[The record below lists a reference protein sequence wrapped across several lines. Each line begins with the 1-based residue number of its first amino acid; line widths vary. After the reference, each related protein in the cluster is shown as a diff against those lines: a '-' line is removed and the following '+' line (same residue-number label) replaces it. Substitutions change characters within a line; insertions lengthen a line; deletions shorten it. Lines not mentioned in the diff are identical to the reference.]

1 VVQHNKMT
9 VKPALVTTFITKAIT
24 WIIRPFRWST
34 TFEESKQVVLMIKED
49 DMYFS
54 PAEERQTYTSG
65 WAYYVIK
72 DLPHVCDNVIKVL

>member
-1 VVQHNKMT
+1 MEKQQIPVSNT
-9 VKPALVTTFITKAIT
+9 SLI
-24 WIIRPFRWST
+24 RWST
-34 TFEESKQVVLMIKED
+34 TFEEQVVLMIKED